1 MTNLK
6 LALVCGALL
15 AAISV
20 SNRELSVAPAQP
32 FWELQG
38 VGPSARE
45 TDDIAAIR
53 TAARDAAVPDVVG
66 AAR

>member
-1 MTNLK
+1 MTSLK

-20 SNRELSVAPAQP
+20 SNREFPAPPAQP

-45 TDDIAAIR
+45 SGDIAALR
-53 TAARDAAVPDVVG
+53 TAARDAAVPDAMV

>member
-6 LALVCGALL
+6 LALVCATLL

-20 SNRELSVAPAQP
+20 ANRDLGVPPAQP

-53 TAARDAAVPDVVG
+53 TAARDAAVPDVVV